1 MQFDQTLLE
10 DSIRAICLRTK
21 TQGFRV
27 KRKFTFVGEDPLC
40 WRIVDRGEKKHP
52 DDAEVIA
59 REILSAAY
67 TSGIKAGAVHISN
80 FLDCVVFSLAPK
92 SHCDPIVWHHYKFD
106 YPSAN
111 EEHTL
116 ITP

>member
-1 MQFDQTLLE
+1 MPFDQTLLE

-27 KRKFTFVGEDPLC
+27 KHRFTFIGEDPTR
-40 WRIVDRGEKKHP
+40 WIIVNRSEKKLP
-52 DDAEVIA
+52 ADDEAIA
-59 REILSAAY
+59 NELLSAAY
-67 TSGIKAGAVHISN
+67 TSGIKTAAVHINN
-80 FLDCVVFSLAPK
+80 FLDCIVFCLVPK
-92 SHCDPIVWHHYKFD
+92 SRCGPILWHHYKFD

-111 EEHTL
+111 EEHTQ